1 MHKMLVAAAALMLLA
16 GCMGRS
22 PMAASSGNTA
32 STPMPSG
39 LGAGSV
45 ASGGSNASGAGTAGK

>member
-1 MHKMLVAAAALMLLA
+1 MQKMFVAAAARMLLA

-22 PMAASSGNTA
+22 PMAASSASTA
-32 STPMPSG
+32 NTPMPSG

-45 ASGGSNASGAGTAGK
+45 ASGGSTAGGAGTAG